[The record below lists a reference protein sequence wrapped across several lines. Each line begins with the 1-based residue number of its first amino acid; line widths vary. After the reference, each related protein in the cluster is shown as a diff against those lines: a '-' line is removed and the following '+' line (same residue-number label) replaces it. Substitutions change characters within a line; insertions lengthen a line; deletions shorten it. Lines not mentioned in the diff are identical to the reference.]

1 MKKLMILAAAVVASV
16 AANAAAI
23 EWGSGTI
30 TLADSTTAGKDAV
43 AGYLFLVDATTY
55 ATYSGITDAKA
66 LSDAVYAAYGSK
78 TATAS
83 QTGSSTKKGVVKLS
97 DTTEYSSGNTAY
109 GIILYTEGDNY
120 MGNYATY
127 TFESSMDTTIGN
139 LATTIGG
146 DIGGGSTATAWSTA
160 AVPEPTS
167 GLLLLL
173 GMAGLALK
181 RKRA

>member
-1 MKKLMILAAAVVASV
+1 MKKLMILAAAVVVSV

-23 EWGSGTI
+23 EWASGTI
-30 TLADSTTAGKDAV
+30 TLADSKTAGKDAV
-43 AGYLFLVDATTY
+43 AGYLFLVDASTY
-55 ATYSGITDAKA
+55 ATYSSITDGKA

-78 TATAS
+78 TDTAS
-83 QTGSSTKKGVVKLS
+83 HAGSSTKKGVVKLS

-109 GIILYTEGDNY
+109 GIILYMEGDNY

-127 TFESSMDTTIGN
+127 TFDSSMDTTIGN

-146 DIGGGSTATAWSTA
+146 DIGGGSSATAWSTA

-167 GLLLLL
+167 ELLMLI
-173 GMAGLALK
+173 GMAGLAV
-181 RKRA
+181 RRRRA